1 MKKNI
6 CTSFTYFA
14 FMALYL
20 LLNPV
25 TGVAQNNHGNDISFF
40 VTYPKMLTMRFYFSQ
55 KYVAF
60 TLQGAGKNNDL
71 QYRPN
76 TTLNMGVG
84 ATYHNFSLNLAYGF
98 GFLNQ
103 DKEKGK
109 TKYLDLQGHF
119 YPNKWA
125 VDWFGELYKGY
136 YLHPKGFAATGA
148 GNYYTRPD
156 AKVTLFGIAAYRVMN
171 AAKFSYNAAIIQNEW
186 QKKSAGSLLLG
197 AETYYGVMKADSA
210 WVPSALKNN
219 YAQSGINTIKFFS
232 FGPGVGYAYTL
243 VVDQHVFIMGS
254 LALNLNLGFS
264 TEAGTAAKSN
274 KIALNPE
281 SVFRMA
287 AGYNSSTWNLSAN
300 WVGNRLPITGKSS
313 TNNYL
318 VETGNY
324 RIILAKKIMPGPKL
338 KKPLS
343 KIDRFLN

>member
-1 MKKNI
+1 MKKI
-6 CTSFTYFA
+6 SYPPFVYVA
-14 FMALYL
+14 FILLCL
-20 LLNPV
+20 LLHPF
-25 TGVAQNNHGNDISFF
+25 TGAAQYRHGNDTSYY
-40 VTYPKMLTMRFYFSQ
+40 VTYPGMLTMRFYFSQ

-60 TLQGAGKNNDL
+60 TIPGAAGTKDL

-98 GFLNQ
+98 GFINQ

-136 YLHPKGFAATGA
+136 YLHPKGLAAASSNT
-148 GNYYTRPD
+148 YYTRPD

-219 YAQSGINTIKFFS
+219 YAQAGINNIKFFS

-243 VVDQHVFIMGS
+243 VVNQHFFVMGS

-264 TEAGTAAKSN
+264 TETGTAGNSN

-300 WVGNRLPITGKSS
+300 WVGNRLPVRGASS

-318 VETGNY
+318 VQTGNY